1 MVLKVAKI
9 GSAGHVNTDINYASS
24 QIIDLCFKNS

>member
-9 GSAGHVNTDINYASS
+9 GSAGHASTDINYTSS
-24 QIIDLCFKNS
+24 QIIDLCFRNF